1 MGKKIID
8 ENAGEKLVSV
18 FIPKQNRN
26 DTQKFVC
33 VNGERILVQTGTKVE
48 IPAKFAQVLKNSE
61 EMLTQAKKYI
71 EENCE
76 D

>member
-1 MGKKIID
+1 MGKKIIA

-26 DTQKFVC
+26 DTQRFVS
-33 VNGERILVQTGTKVE
+33 VNGERILVQTGIEVK
-48 IPAKFAQVLKNSE
+48 IPAKFAEVLKNSE
-61 EMLTQAKKYI
+61 EMQAQAESYI
-71 EENCE
+71 EANCA

>member
-8 ENAGEKLVSV
+8 ESAGEKLVSV

-26 DTQKFVC
+26 DTQRFVS
-33 VNGERILVQTGTKVE
+33 VNGERILVQTGTKVK
-48 IPAKFAQVLKNSE
+48 IPAKFAEVLKNSE
-61 EMLTQAKKYI
+61 EMQTQAENYI
-71 EENCE
+71 EANCA